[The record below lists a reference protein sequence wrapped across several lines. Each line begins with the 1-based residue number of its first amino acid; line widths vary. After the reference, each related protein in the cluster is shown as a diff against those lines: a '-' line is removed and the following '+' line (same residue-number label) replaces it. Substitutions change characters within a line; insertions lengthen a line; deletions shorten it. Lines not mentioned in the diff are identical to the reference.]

1 MPALKNAKK
10 ERYVQNLVAGMSQ
23 RKAYRDAYPSSARW
37 KDKTVDNRASEL
49 FSGEVLGRYE
59 EILDEQKQRALMSR
73 YDKRKM
79 LAEIALD
86 VGNDPG
92 DRMKAI
98 DIDNKM
104 EGEYMQKVDLFGDMD
119 LSIKIDYGEDD
130 AE

>member
-1 MPALKNAKK
+1 MPVLKNPKK
-10 ERYVQNLVAGMSQ
+10 ERYVQNLVSGMSQ
-23 RKAYRDAYPSSARW
+23 RKAYRDAYPSSVRW

-59 EILDEQKQRALMSR
+59 EILDEQKKQALMSR

-86 VGNDPG
+86 AGNDPA

-104 EGEYMQKVDLFGDMD
+104 EGEL
-119 LSIKIDYGEDD
+119 
-130 AE
+130 